1 MDLRHYRLCQVVL
14 AQRRVERQPDGELY
28 KITLTRRR
36 VVWSFALAR
45 QRFARQR
52 DYFSQLGTFAMIL
65 SEHLITA
72 LQISISH

>member
-1 MDLRHYRLCQVVL
+1 MDLRHYRLCPVVL
-14 AQRRVERQPDGELY
+14 AQRRVKRQPGGELY
-28 KITLTRRR
+28 KITLARRR
-36 VVWSFALAR
+36 VVYSFALAR

-65 SEHLITA
+65 SEHLFTA